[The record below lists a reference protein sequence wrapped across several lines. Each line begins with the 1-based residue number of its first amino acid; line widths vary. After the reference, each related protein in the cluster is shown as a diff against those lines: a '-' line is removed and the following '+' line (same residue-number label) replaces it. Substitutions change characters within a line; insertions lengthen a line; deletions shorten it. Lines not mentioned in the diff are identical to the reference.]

1 MSIVRF
7 VRQTRYVVIIPIIGL
22 ALAAAVLFVAGGVGL
37 LTFLFRNIATY
48 ITASTAEV
56 LPIFGLLEHVDQ
68 FLIGTVLYITAL
80 GLYQLFIEELPMRQ
94 WLKVDSGRDL
104 EINIVGVIV
113 VVLAIE
119 FLGAVF
125 TGKPGN
131 DLSSFGIG
139 IAVTIAALALFI
151 AVRHWAADK
160 PPKLTKVG
168 DHANP
173 GLPLP
178 SIPGE
183 TLNDGLPGVLPDRIT
198 NTIEH
203 FVKDN

>member
-1 MSIVRF
+1 MKLVNI

-22 ALAAAVLFVAGGVGL
+22 ALSAAVLFVAGGVGL
-37 LTFLFRNIATY
+37 VTFLVKNIGTY
-48 ITASTAEV
+48 VSGSTAEV

-80 GLYQLFIEELPMRQ
+80 GLYQLFIQELPIRH
-94 WLKVDSGRDL
+94 WLQVDSGEDL

-125 TGKPGN
+125 TGRQGS

-151 AVRHWAADK
+151 AVRHWTEGKPEKLPKDGSQVAA
-160 PPKLTKVG
+160 PPPLSS
-168 DHANP
+168 

-178 SIPGE
+178 SSIA
-183 TLNDGLPGVLPDRIT
+183 DG
-198 NTIEH
+198 IER
-203 FVKDN
+203 FIENN

>member
-1 MSIVRF
+1 MS
-7 VRQTRYVVIIPIIGL
+7 
-22 ALAAAVLFVAGGVGL
+22 
-37 LTFLFRNIATY
+37 FLFQNIRAWFGG
-48 ITASTAEV
+48 ASAEV
-56 LPIFGLLEHVDQ
+56 LPVFGLLEHVDQ

-94 WLKVDSGRDL
+94 WLRVDSGEDL

-125 TGKPGN
+125 TGRQGR
-131 DLSSFGIG
+131 DLSSYGIG

-151 AVRHWAADK
+151 AVRHWSADK
-160 PPKLTKVG
+160 PPKQPTAG
-168 DHANP
+168 GQDAS
-173 GLPLP
+173 GFP

-183 TLNDGLPGVLPDRIT
+183 RLTDGLSPALPSSVA
-198 NTIEH
+198 NSIEH
-203 FVKDN
+203 FVRDN

>member
-1 MSIVRF
+1 MNIVRF

-37 LTFLFRNIATY
+37 ITFLVRNISTY
-48 ITASTAEV
+48 VSGSTAEV

-80 GLYQLFIEELPMRQ
+80 GLYQLFIQELPMRH
-94 WLKVDSGRDL
+94 WLQVDSGEDL

-125 TGKPGN
+125 TGRQGN
-131 DLSSFGIG
+131 YLSSFGIG

-151 AVRHWAADK
+151 AVRHWTEDK
-160 PPKLTKVG
+160 PPKLPQVG
-168 DHANP
+168 DQATP
-173 GLPLP
+173 SLPRTI
-178 SIPGE
+178 IPGE
-183 TLNDGLPGVLPDRIT
+183 TLNDGLPGTLPDKIT

>member
-1 MSIVRF
+1 MNIVRF

-37 LTFLFRNIATY
+37 ITFLVRNISTY
-48 ITASTAEV
+48 VSGSTAEV
-56 LPIFGLLEHVDQ
+56 LPVFGLLEHVDQ

-94 WLKVDSGRDL
+94 WLKVDSGEDL

-125 TGKPGN
+125 TGRQGSE
-131 DLSSFGIG
+131 LSSYGIG

-151 AVRHWAADK
+151 AVRHWTADK

-168 DHANP
+168 DQASR
-173 GLPLP
+173 GLSRPI
-178 SIPGE
+178 IPGE
-183 TLNDGLPGVLPDRIT
+183 TLNDGLPGALPDKIT

>member
-1 MSIVRF
+1 MNIVNIVRK
-7 VRQTRYVVIIPIIGL
+7 TRYLVIIPIIGL
-22 ALAAAVLFVAGGVGL
+22 ALSAAVLFVAGGVGL
-37 LTFLFRNIATY
+37 ITFLVRNIGTY
-48 ITASTAEV
+48 VSGSSAEV

-80 GLYQLFIEELPMRQ
+80 GLYQLFIQELPMRH
-94 WLKVDSGRDL
+94 WLRVDSGEDL

-125 TGKPGN
+125 TGRQGS

-151 AVRHWAADK
+151 AVRHWSEDREERLPRPVEGSQISPTLPVVDRRADS
-160 PPKLTKVG
+160 VNRV
-168 DHANP
+168 AQ
-173 GLPLP
+173 
-178 SIPGE
+178 
-183 TLNDGLPGVLPDRIT
+183 
-198 NTIEH
+198 
-203 FVKDN
+203 DN